1 MTYENCIKYRDEATT
16 DKMKLFW
23 DERIKRK
30 YPNAPDAPKQ
40 VVVKEKKVAQ
50 KPSKPVKKVVK

>member
-1 MTYENCIKYRDEATT
+1 MTYENCLKYRDEAKD
-16 DKMKLFW
+16 DKTKTFW

-30 YPNAPDAPKQ
+30 YPNE